1 MVKTEGLATLK
12 ILFHCNVTEGEKQVL
27 ATLQK
32 CTIFNNTS
40 GRNFAEQM
48 APK

>member
-1 MVKTEGLATLK
+1 MVKTKDLTTLK

-27 ATLQK
+27 ATLQRY
-32 CTIFNNTS
+32 TIFNNTS
-40 GRNFAEQM
+40 GRNFADKM